1 MVLVRIIYSKLNVI
15 THCDCFLFVFQASLS
30 SRSNHITTSWP
41 AMSSHWI
48 GEPPSKTSSRTIC
61 ASLGSTPFNVV
72 VLLAAGFAFAA
83 AGLCTGELLGPC
95 KVKKNELIKWQYS
108 LFAFLY
114 RLVQALIVQGVH
126 KLHLQ
131 FQL

>member
-1 MVLVRIIYSKLNVI
+1 MVLVQIIYSELNEI
-15 THCDCFLFVFQASLS
+15 AHCDCLTYFLFVFQASLS
-30 SRSNHITTSWP
+30 SRLNRITTSWP

-72 VLLAAGFAFAA
+72 VLLAAGFAFAG

-95 KVKKNELIKWQYS
+95 KVNKQIN
-108 LFAFLY
+108 
-114 RLVQALIVQGVH
+114 
-126 KLHLQ
+126 
-131 FQL
+131 

>member
-1 MVLVRIIYSKLNVI
+1 MSKLSMIMVLVEIIYSELNV
-15 THCDCFLFVFQASLS
+15 TTDCDCLTYFLFVLFVFFI
-30 SRSNHITTSWP
+30 ITTSWP

-95 KVKKNELIKWQYS
+95 KVKKTN
-108 LFAFLY
+108 
-114 RLVQALIVQGVH
+114 
-126 KLHLQ
+126 
-131 FQL
+131 